1 MNESSFT
8 GLLNAQN
15 PRQLRKYLDY
25 GKRIKRGEIDE
36 DFYQWLMRIIADDE
50 IYEDKERAL
59 AFELAAAEYIV
70 DLLETLEESG
80 GVHLFI
86 SGTIDRLT
94 LYLGLLNESHSW
106 EERAAYWDLLKEKYP
121 KHGSWIQRAREEGI
135 PRPVGLSQIA
145 AGQFFL
151 NYCQQLADTAD
162 VGTGKSGSVNREIE
176 RLEDEVHKRGEALA
190 AMEGDLEFAEDRAE
204 RAHAR
209 IKKLDE
215 EMTQVRRQ
223 LNEAR
228 ENGEKLRSERKVRIS
243 SQRESSQAQK
253 ELEILQRE
261 YIKMQHRLRDM
272 AKRLAFADQVRSQG
286 ATTWSLDH
294 LRSMDSRELLGVREG
309 MSESEDLG
317 KVRRR
322 FASALHPDRV
332 RGLPAWTE
340 ALFSEIMRIVNEACD
355 RKK

>member
-1 MNESSFT
+1 M
-8 GLLNAQN
+8 
-15 PRQLRKYLDY
+15 
-25 GKRIKRGEIDE
+25 
-36 DFYQWLMRIIADDE
+36 
-50 IYEDKERAL
+50 
-59 AFELAAAEYIV
+59 
-70 DLLETLEESG
+70 DLLETLEQSG

-86 SGTIDRLT
+86 SGTADRLT

-106 EERAAYWDLLKEKYP
+106 EGELPIGICLKKSIPNTGLGFSGLEKR
-121 KHGSWIQRAREEGI
+121 GCLVQ
-135 PRPVGLSQIA
+135 LDSQIA

-151 NYCQQLADTAD
+151 SYCQQLADTAD

-176 RLEDEVHKRGEALA
+176 RLEDEVQKRGEALA

-272 AKRLAFADQVRSQG
+272 AKRLAFADQLRSQG
-286 ATTWSLDH
+286 TTTWSLDH

-309 MSESEDLG
+309 MSESEDLS

-322 FASALHPDRV
+322 FANALHPDRV

-355 RKK
+355 RKR